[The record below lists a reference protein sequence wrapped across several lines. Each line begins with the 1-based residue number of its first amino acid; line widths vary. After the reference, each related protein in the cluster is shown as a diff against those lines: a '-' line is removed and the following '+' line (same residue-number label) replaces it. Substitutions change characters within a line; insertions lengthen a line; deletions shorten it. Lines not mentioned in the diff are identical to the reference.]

1 MDLQLVRG
9 LIYTSLLLIM
19 TLCSNCGER
28 RISSTIKKSQNIM
41 NMIYNVGHNIFEL
54 YNVLVQIQL
63 TTSKPKYDIWC
74 SKLGTQV
81 VLRVSPLGIRV
92 VSNDLGF

>member
-1 MDLQLVRG
+1 
-9 LIYTSLLLIM
+9 
-19 TLCSNCGER
+19 
-28 RISSTIKKSQNIM
+28 
-41 NMIYNVGHNIFEL
+41 MIYNVGHNIFEL
-54 YNVLVQIQL
+54 YNVLVQIQV

-92 VSNDLGF
+92 ASNDLGILGNKEVLGKSQI

>member
-1 MDLQLVRG
+1 
-9 LIYTSLLLIM
+9 
-19 TLCSNCGER
+19 
-28 RISSTIKKSQNIM
+28 
-41 NMIYNVGHNIFEL
+41 MIYNVGHNIFEL

-63 TTSKPKYDIWC
+63 TTSKPKYDIWS

-92 VSNDLGF
+92 ASNDLGF

>member
-1 MDLQLVRG
+1 
-9 LIYTSLLLIM
+9 
-19 TLCSNCGER
+19 
-28 RISSTIKKSQNIM
+28 
-41 NMIYNVGHNIFEL
+41 MIYNVGHNIFEL

-92 VSNDLGF
+92 ASNDLGILGNKEVLGKSQI